1 MARRPA
7 LKSSA
12 SSQTSEAKAAK
23 AVHPLFADLSPKRRK
38 ALKDAGL
45 DRPEV
50 LTTLIPRRFLD
61 RTKLQKIAE
70 AVDGEEILCE
80 VRMRN
85 IRLAY
90 GRRERLIAQAYDE
103 TGTMDLTWFI
113 HARWIQGQLREGM
126 RVLLWGKVG
135 WFRGPQ
141 IVHPSYEELQEGQEA
156 KGSVQPVYPL
166 TEALREANVDQ
177 RLLQKLALAAFTYHT
192 PPEILPEFLKPE
204 KSLSRVEKL
213 RLIHQ
218 PASMMQSQVFLM
230 QEQALE
236 WFPSLVRLR
245 QRRAELRGAGR
256 KFPRSPELEERAR
269 KAFGFNLHEGQQ
281 AAVERLTALMESG
294 DRLHAL
300 LQGDVGSGKTA
311 ICLLASLGVLA
322 AGSQVAVLA
331 PTEVL
336 AKQHLST
343 FRRILSDL
351 GIPVLYLAGGQPRA
365 ERQTVLSRLA
375 HGGPCVAVGTH
386 ALLTEDVTFRD
397 LGLAVIDEQHRFGVG
412 QRQALAA
419 KGNRPHV
426 IVASATPIPRSLQL
440 AAYGDM
446 EIVEVRTR
454 PEGRLTVNSR
464 VVPPAKR
471 EGMDTWLKAEL
482 DKGQK
487 LFWVVPRVED
497 SEEGVASIEAA
508 EAHLNEV
515 LPGHAVGVLHGRM
528 DGPQQLEAIDAF
540 RRGETRALVCTTVVE
555 VGVDVPDADLMV
567 IEHAENFGL
576 AQLHQLRGRVGRGG
590 GQGWCFLVPD
600 SAEKLERLR
609 AFAGCQD
616 GFDIAEL
623 DLEERGAGDLEGQDQ
638 SGGRMGR
645 SGLLKEHMGLL
656 LSWRDGIDA
665 VLEGRQELSTAE
677 RERFDRWL
685 AEETLGEA
693 LTG

>member
-1 MARRPA
+1 MVAAEPKA
-7 LKSSA
+7 PKS
-12 SSQTSEAKAAK
+12 AKPAK
-23 AVHPLFADLSPKRRK
+23 AVHPLLAELSPKRRK
-38 ALKDAGL
+38 ALREAGL
-45 DRPEV
+45 DTPEA
-50 LTTLIPRRFLD
+50 LTGLIPRRFLD

-80 VRMRN
+80 VRIRA

-90 GRRERLIAQAYDE
+90 GRRERLVAQAYDE
-103 TGTMDLTWFI
+103 TGTMDLTWFV
-113 HARWIQGQLREGM
+113 HARWVSQQLREGM

-156 KGSVQPVYPL
+156 KGSIQPVYPL
-166 TEALREANVDQ
+166 TEGLREANVDQ
-177 RLLQKLALAAFTYHT
+177 RVLQKLALAAFTYHT
-192 PPEILPEFLKPE
+192 PAEILPEFLKPE
-204 KSLSRVEKL
+204 KSLSRMEKL

-218 PASMMQSQVFLM
+218 PQSLMQSQVFLM

-236 WFPSLVRLR
+236 WFPTLVRLR
-245 QRRAELRGAGR
+245 KRRADLQGAGR
-256 KFPRSPELEERAR
+256 VFRRAPELEERAR
-269 KAFGFNLHEGQQ
+269 AAFGFALHEGQQ
-281 AAVERLTALMESG
+281 AAVERLAGLLESG
-294 DRLHAL
+294 DRVHAL

-322 AGSQVAVLA
+322 AGAQVAVLA

-336 AKQHLST
+336 AKQHLTT
-343 FRRILSDL
+343 FRRVLESS
-351 GIPVLYLAGGQPRA
+351 GIPVLYLSGGEPKPD
-365 ERQTVLSRLA
+365 RQAVLNRMA
-375 HGGPCVAVGTH
+375 HGGPCVTVGTH
-386 ALLTEDVTFRD
+386 ALLSDDVVFRD

-419 KGNRPHV
+419 KGNRPHL

-440 AAYGDM
+440 ASYGDM

-464 VVPPAKR
+464 VVPPVKR
-471 EGMDTWLKAEL
+471 EGMDAWLRDEL

-508 EAHLNEV
+508 EMHLHEAF
-515 LPGHAVGVLHGRM
+515 PDCAVGVLHGRM
-528 DGPQQLEAIDAF
+528 DGPEQLEAIDAF
-540 RRGETRALVCTTVVE
+540 RRGTLRVLVCTTVVE
-555 VGVDVPDADLMV
+555 VGVDVPDANLMV

-609 AFAGCQD
+609 AFATCQD

-623 DLEERGAGDLEGQDQ
+623 DLEERGAGNLEGQDQ

-656 LSWRDGIDA
+656 LSWRDGVDS
-665 VLEGRQELSTAE
+665 VLAGRQELSNVE
-677 RERFDRWL
+677 RTRWDGW
-685 AEETLGEA
+685 LGA
-693 LTG
+693 DVLGDSLTG